1 MGYTERPRRIVG
13 PAQPGPVVRPGPAPG
28 PAPWQGPAARP
39 GTAPPNPAAGAAARP
54 PSAAVGPERYAP
66 RSRKLLDAVGRLDAG
81 LDERACGAL
90 ADWVREEYAT
100 SYGAVPLGFVARC
113 YLGPPYVDHQLNLF
127 HVIVRH
133 FPPAEPMP
141 EPFSA
146 ARMLARS
153 GGYACVEVYEDGLL
167 LPVLDDGTVVRP

>member
-1 MGYTERPRRIVG
+1 MGNTERPRRIVQSAQQG
-13 PAQPGPVVRPGPAPG
+13 PGIQPGLGAQRGAAPANPAP
-28 PAPWQGPAARP
+28 AALRRELY
-39 GTAPPNPAAGAAARP
+39 TA
-54 PSAAVGPERYAP
+54 

-81 LDERACGAL
+81 LDEQACRSL
-90 ADWVREEYAT
+90 AEWVREQYTTA
-100 SYGAVPLGFVARC
+100 YGSVPLGFVARC

-133 FPPAEPMP
+133 FAPAEPMP

-153 GGYACVEVYEDGLL
+153 GGYAYVEVYDDGLI